1 MSEFG
6 AHSVFDKCQFHMY
19 AYVNPYNSVNHSL
32 ACCWDV
38 PFISVYK
45 RYILTYL
52 SFCCYLVRI
61 LSFPR
66 CGVINKKTKYRKR
79 NLTNTVIIMTGIT
92 MWGYKYRQKHPQGSH
107 RVNNETTKHFIIVS
121 SCLTNCMDMYIC
133 FRKQHLESSWSVNI
147 KYLITY
153 MVSTTV
159 YNKNIHL
166 KHEEMFSQ
174 HSTLHERNT
183 MIIH

>member
-1 MSEFG
+1 MCEFG

-38 PFISVYK
+38 LFSSVYK

-92 MWGYKYRQKHPQGSH
+92 MRGYKYRQKHPQGSH
-107 RVNNETTKHFIIVS
+107 RVNNKTTKHFIIVS
-121 SCLTNCMDMYIC
+121 SCLTNWMDMYIC

-147 KYLITY
+147 KYLITWY
-153 MVSTTV
+153 PQQYIIRIYTLNTRKCSP
-159 YNKNIHL
+159 N
-166 KHEEMFSQ
+166 
-174 HSTLHERNT
+174 TLHCTKEKLW
-183 MIIH
+183 